1 MAGCEFEL
9 LLDGCCI
16 VVSLC
21 LSSGGNRCGSF
32 SFVAFESQVLRRF
45 GYAILQAGQRESPA
59 CAWGIAAC
67 KNREA

>member
-21 LSSGGNRCGSF
+21 LSSEGNRCGSF
-32 SFVAFESQVLRRF
+32 SFVAFESQVLAMLSLAERAQLVPGVGYRRMLGV
-45 GYAILQAGQRESPA
+45 GYR
-59 CAWGIAAC
+59 
-67 KNREA
+67 RM